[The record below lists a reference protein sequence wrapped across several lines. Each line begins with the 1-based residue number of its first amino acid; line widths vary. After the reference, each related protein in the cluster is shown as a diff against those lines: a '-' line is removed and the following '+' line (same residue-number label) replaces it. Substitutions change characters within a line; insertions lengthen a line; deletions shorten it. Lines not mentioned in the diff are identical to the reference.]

1 MWSCGF
7 GLCGGCASVSV
18 LGICGCGQC
27 VRVGGWFGCGI
38 VRVGCGIVIVWCR
51 IVGVGCAVGLAV
63 RCCIIG
69 MLFVVILC

>member
-1 MWSCGF
+1 M
-7 GLCGGCASVSV
+7 
-18 LGICGCGQC
+18 C
-27 VRVGGWFGCGI
+27 VIVGGWFGCGI

-63 RCCIIG
+63 GCWIIG

>member
-1 MWSCGF
+1 M
-7 GLCGGCASVSV
+7 
-18 LGICGCGQC
+18 C
-27 VRVGGWFGCGI
+27 VIVGGWFGCGI

-51 IVGVGCAVGLAV
+51 IVGVGCGIVGVGCAVGLAV

>member
-1 MWSCGF
+1 M
-7 GLCGGCASVSV
+7 
-18 LGICGCGQC
+18 C
-27 VRVGGWFGCGI
+27 VIVGGWFGCGI

-63 RCCIIG
+63 GCCIIG